1 MDRGKFRLLV
11 QLFSRRFFENDLL
24 APDIDLR
31 PSAIW
36 LLPALAAPAFLWT
49 IKRAVPYSLMSVHG
63 YRLVEVASWLDKSL
77 LMALAMAGAGV
88 VTVLVWEALLVDR
101 RDAFVLGSLP
111 IQPRMVVAAKALA
124 VLRVFAVIAA
134 LNLPSVLLFS
144 LEVYGNFG
152 GTLILRSLV
161 AHAVAATAASL
172 STSAILG
179 VSLVAV
185 TSFLDGRALRVM
197 TVVVQTLVVAA
208 LTGLIL
214 GTQWAP
220 VVGAA
225 ALQGDAAVLGRMAAW
240 PPAWFVG
247 LYQVILAEGPGQEV
261 FSALMGPALVT
272 TLVALGVCAPATLLL
287 WRRSLKVLV
296 SAAPGEAPGQAWS
309 LARSLPRWLAR
320 PPLDRAFIQFFVA
333 VIWRSPRHRLAALA
347 AAGLAFAIG
356 LEGMLTLTV
365 RVPTNSRWLTEF
377 AVPLLAL
384 LCLLSVFRWL
394 LTLPAELPASW
405 VMGLVTP
412 ASGATVRR
420 AVGRLFLALVVA
432 PPTLMAFALS
442 WWQGGLTSA
451 LAHGA
456 LMLLIGL
463 GLVEHAL
470 TRVTFMPFATEYLPG
485 RSNLKARW
493 PIHVAVLVF
502 VVPAVAQLERALVV
516 APGVAF
522 AVAAT
527 LAIVGI
533 GLAMYRR
540 GRGTDGLSADPGPGE
555 EWKPVQLRI
564 GWV

>member
-1 MDRGKFRLLV
+1 M
-11 QLFSRRFFENDLL
+11 
-24 APDIDLR
+24 
-31 PSAIW
+31 
-36 LLPALAAPAFLWT
+36 
-49 IKRAVPYSLMSVHG
+49 
-63 YRLVEVASWLDKSL
+63 
-77 LMALAMAGAGV
+77 
-88 VTVLVWEALLVDR
+88 
-101 RDAFVLGSLP
+101 
-111 IQPRMVVAAKALA
+111 
-124 VLRVFAVIAA
+124 
-134 LNLPSVLLFS
+134 
-144 LEVYGNFG
+144 
-152 GTLILRSLV
+152 
-161 AHAVAATAASL
+161 
-172 STSAILG
+172 
-179 VSLVAV
+179 

-261 FSALMGPALVT
+261 FSALMRPALVT

-287 WRRSLKVLV
+287 WRRSLEVLV

-442 WWQGGLTSA
+442 SWQGGLTSA

-456 LMLLIGL
+456 LTLLIGL

-516 APGVAF
+516 APGVA
-522 AVAAT
+522 
-527 LAIVGI
+527 L
-533 GLAMYRR
+533 RR
-540 GRGTDGLSADPGPGE
+540 GGDAGHRGHRPCDVSTRTRDRRAVGRSRPRRGVEAGAAAYRVGLGSRLRQGFGGQARLTRCHGHAAALKQRNPHDPRRSGGSATR
-555 EWKPVQLRI
+555 KA
-564 GWV
+564 